1 MQDKITQHVERHIT
15 AINQTFHP
23 NTVELLQGAAAAMRH
38 CLQTDNK
45 ILFFGNGG
53 SAADAQHIAAEFVSK
68 LSTDR
73 IALPGLALTVDTSIL
88 TAISNDYGYE
98 NVFSRQ
104 IEAFG
109 KTGDI
114 AVGITTS
121 GNSANVIRGLQK
133 SKDKGMI
140 TISLCGE
147 TGISS
152 ILADFEL
159 RAASNVT
166 ATIQELHIM
175 FGHILCQLAERDY
188 V

>member
-1 MQDKITQHVERHIT
+1 MRDKITQHVERHIT
-15 AINQTFHP
+15 AINRTFHP
-23 NTVELLQGAAAAMRH
+23 NNLELLENAAAAIRH
-38 CLQTDNK
+38 CLRTDK
-45 ILFFGNGG
+45 KVLFFGNGG

-73 IALPGLALTVDTSIL
+73 IALPGLALTVDTSAL

-104 IEAFG
+104 VEAFG

-133 SKDKGMI
+133 SQDKGLK

-147 TGISS
+147 TGITSF
-152 ILADFEL
+152 LADFEL
-159 RAASNVT
+159 RVASNVT

-175 FGHILCQLAERDY
+175 FGHILCQLAERDH

>member
-1 MQDKITQHVERHIT
+1 MQDKITQHLERHIT
-15 AINQTFHP
+15 VINRTFHT
-23 NTVELLQGAAAAMRH
+23 NNFELLKNAAAAIQR
-38 CLQTDNK
+38 CLKNDNK
-45 ILFFGNGG
+45 LLFFGNGG

-73 IALPGLALTVDTSIL
+73 IALPGLALTVDTSAL
-88 TAISNDYGYE
+88 TAISNDFGYE

-104 IEAFG
+104 VEAFG

-133 SKDKGMI
+133 SKDKGLK
-140 TISLCGE
+140 TISLCGD
-147 TGISS
+147 TGIPSFQ
-152 ILADFEL
+152 ADFEL
-159 RAASNVT
+159 RVASNVT

-175 FGHILCQLAERDY
+175 FGHILCELAEEDY